1 MTHVQTMRRAMLLRT
16 LPMSPSRDFD
26 SECGRGASS
35 RRTSRGKS
43 MRSERP
49 SYDRS
54 TPKLERPMAET
65 GRGRYSLHRQ
75 NTKVISQ
82 TTARP
87 SLSLLFHV
95 PILRRAKQNR
105 TDQICIY
112 DQAIWHIYFFS
123 RELRERTSGT
133 AFGKS
138 GSLESLLRTH
148 AV

>member
-1 MTHVQTMRRAMLLRT
+1 
-16 LPMSPSRDFD
+16 
-26 SECGRGASS
+26 
-35 RRTSRGKS
+35 